1 MSWRR
6 LAKTVLALRGSGG
19 IKAGKGSPPA
29 RALGSHA
36 FFALPAALRIL
47 RKKSCCGCSPVVPPP
62 PAALQPQQLF
72 FLKMRRAAATE
83 VEIAF
88 FFKMRRAAATKVT
101 IAFFVKKPSKINT
114 VWGLALG

>member
-29 RALGSHA
+29 RALGAHA

-47 RKKSCCGCSPVVPPP
+47 TKKKVLWLQSRGPLPAPRCSHSFFFFP
-62 PAALQPQQLF
+62 F
-72 FLKMRRAAATE
+72 FLETFTKHLQESTF
-83 VEIAF
+83 VSKIAF
-88 FFKMRRAAATKVT
+88 
-101 IAFFVKKPSKINT
+101 
-114 VWGLALG
+114 